1 MAKIIGNKNLK
12 KEATINDLVVVVNNL
27 SERMDKG
34 FSKVDKRF
42 KEQDISINNRFDE
55 VDNRFKKI
63 DNRFDEVNDRFTEQ
77 EIKLEKMMD
86 EKIEGLAV
94 MVNKSFESVEKKLEN
109 MATKDELNLLRQ
121 DMDKK
126 FDKVNNSIEGI
137 SIKMDK
143 MADTVYLDHR
153 IRIVNIENRTQKPE
167 ASR

>member
-126 FDKVNNSIEGI
+126 FDKVNNSIEKI
-137 SIKMDK
+137 SIKMDNL
-143 MADTVYLDHR
+143 ADVVYADHR
-153 IRIVNIENRTQKPE
+153 LRIISLENRTQKLE